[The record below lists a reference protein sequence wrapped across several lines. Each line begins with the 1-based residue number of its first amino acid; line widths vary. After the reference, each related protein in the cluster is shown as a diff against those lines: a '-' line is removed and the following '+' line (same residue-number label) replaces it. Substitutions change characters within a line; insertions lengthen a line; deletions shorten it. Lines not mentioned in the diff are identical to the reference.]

1 MENEPDAFEP
11 LASLIHVDFYNNPKL
26 GTIFAHEMKTP
37 ILPPSITHLGL
48 GNNHLVQKVPI
59 PLLQN
64 ISRSL
69 LEINLSINLYFLLSN
84 NVWPA
89 IDFDNLTT
97 LVLESCSISII
108 NETAFQRMPKLAYL
122 YMGKN
127 QLTQVA
133 PYTFP
138 QTLQLLSVR
147 QNPQMSGVFTM
158 SKDNFA
164 GMTNLRWL
172 DMNSMNLNSK
182 NLSSDSFK
190 GLSNLT
196 VGTCCIYHSV
206 ILTNYR

>member
-1 MENEPDAFEP
+1 M
-11 LASLIHVDFYNNPKL
+11 

-122 YMGKN
+122 FMGKN

-172 DMNSMNLNSK
+172 DMNWMNLNSK
-182 NLSSDSFK
+182 NLSSDAFK
-190 GLSNLT
+190 GLSSLT
-196 VGTCCIYHSV
+196 VGTCCIPFCN
-206 ILTNYR
+206 TNHR